1 MKKILLASIALCLAF
16 TSNAQ
21 TVTQDFESGNRGQ
34 QGGLCWVFPGT
45 SFKTGSNAING
56 SYGGRTGALSSTVN
70 KMGVWSPWI
79 DMATG
84 NITFKH
90 KLNGNFNGS
99 SKKMEVIIQK
109 YDDNSETTLYT
120 FDYNSGNATTLHNAS
135 VAVNVSGVYR
145 VKILFSGA
153 GGSRRGLI
161 DDISIPGT
169 KVGDPSNSC
178 NPVVQSA
185 DADNDGIDDDDDA
198 YPNDEFRAAN
208 NYLVSS
214 NYGTLMYEDLWP
226 SRGDYDFNDL
236 VVDYRINTITDADNE
251 VVEMEM
257 KIVARAVGASFQN
270 AFAIELTDIA
280 PNKIL
285 SVSGNKIPGTLFTT
299 SSNGTE
305 SGQTHANIPIF
316 DNIFNVLQYPG
327 SGSGINT
334 DPDAPKAAYDTII
347 VVVKFKDGVTVAP
360 GGATSINDITFAKFN
375 PYMIVNQVRGKEVHL
390 IDKTPSDKA
399 DVSLFGTADDNSNV
413 SANRYYKTANN
424 LPWALAISESI
435 PYAKEK
441 ADFSSAFTKFIEW
454 AGSNGSLHSN
464 WYMNNSGFRNIN
476 SLYNK

>member
-1 MKKILLASIALCLAF
+1 MKKIVITSIALCLAF
-16 TSNAQ
+16 IGRAQ

-45 SFKTGSNAING
+45 SFKTGSNAISG
-56 SYGGRTGALSSTVN
+56 SYGGRTGALSSTTN

-90 KLNGNFNGS
+90 KLDGSFNGS
-99 SKKMEVIIQK
+99 SKKMEVIIEK
-109 YDDNSETTLYT
+109 FDDNSETTLYT
-120 FDYNSGNATTLHNAS
+120 FDYNSSSSTTTHNAS

-145 VKILFSGA
+145 VKILFSGS

-161 DDISIPGT
+161 DVISIPGT
-169 KVGDPSNSC
+169 KVADPSNGC
-178 NPVVQSA
+178 NPVVQAA
-185 DADNDGIDDDDDA
+185 DADNDGIADEEDD

-208 NYLVSS
+208 NYLTSS
-214 NYGTLMYEDLWP
+214 NYGTLMFEDLWP

-257 KIVARAVGASFQN
+257 KIVARAVGASFKN
-270 AFAIELTDIA
+270 AFAIELLDIA

-285 SVSGNKIPGTLFTT
+285 SVSGNNIPGTLFST
-299 SSNGTE
+299 SANGTE

-316 DNIFNVLQYPG
+316 DNIFNVLTYPG

-334 DPDAPKAAYDTII
+334 DPNAPKAAYDTLTVI
-347 VVVKFKDGVTVAP
+347 VKFKDGNTTASGGVTNI
-360 GGATSINDITFAKFN
+360 SEITFARFN
-375 PYMIVNQVRGKEVHL
+375 PYMIINQVRGKEVHL
-390 IDKTPSDKA
+390 IDKAPSDKA
-399 DVSLFGTADDNSNV
+399 DVSLFGTADDDSNV
-413 SANRYYKTANN
+413 SSNRYYKTSNN
-424 LPWALAISESI
+424 LPWALAIAESI

-441 ADFSSAFTKFIEW
+441 QDFSSAFKKFIDW
-454 AGSNGSLHSN
+454 AGSNGAN
-464 WYMNNSGFRNIN
+464 FNDWYRDNSGYRESNN
-476 SLYNK
+476 LYNK

>member
-1 MKKILLASIALCLAF
+1 MKKILIASIVFCLAV
-16 TSNAQ
+16 TVNAQ

-45 SFKTGSNAING
+45 SFKTGSNAISG

-99 SKKMEVIIQK
+99 SKKMEVYIQK
-109 YDDNSETTLYT
+109 YDDNSETLLYT
-120 FDYNSGNATTLHNAS
+120 FDYNSNNSTTTHNAS
-135 VAVNVSGVYR
+135 VAVNVSGIYR

-169 KVGDPSNSC
+169 KVADPSNGC
-178 NPVVQSA
+178 NPVVQAA
-185 DADNDGIDDDDDA
+185 DADNDGIADEDDD
-198 YPNDEFRAAN
+198 YPNDEYKAAN
-208 NYLVSS
+208 NYLTSS
-214 NYGTLMYEDLWP
+214 NYGTLMFEDLWP
-226 SRGDYDFNDL
+226 YKGDYDFNDL

-251 VVEMEM
+251 VVEMEI
-257 KIVARAVGASFQN
+257 KVVARAVGASFKN
-270 AFAIELTDIA
+270 AFAIELIDIN

-285 SVSGNKIPGTLFTT
+285 SITGNNIPGTLFST
-299 SSNGTE
+299 SANGTE

-334 DPDAPKAAYDTII
+334 DPDAPKAEYDSLV
-347 VVVKFKDGVTVAP
+347 VVVKFKDGTTTAP
-360 GGATSINDITFAKFN
+360 GGATNISDITFAKFN
-375 PYMIVNQVRGKEVHL
+375 PYMIINQERGKEVHL
-390 IDKTPSDKA
+390 IDMAPTDKA
-399 DVSLFGTADDNSNV
+399 NTSLFGTADDNSDVN
-413 SANRYYKTANN
+413 SNRYYKTVNN

-441 ADFSSAFTKFIEW
+441 VGFASAFSKFIEW
-454 AGSNGSLHSN
+454 AGSNGGSFTD
-464 WYMNNSGFRNIN
+464 WYRDNSGYRNSQNI
-476 SLYNK
+476 YDK